1 MFDMTVPMY
10 YGSLVLQ
17 AFMAMRNSFKEER
30 YRWIE
35 KWIHIV
41 ALCYPCAVA
50 IVIAVTENLNPAA
63 SGCWYAKS
71 PQGCEAD
78 PDIDCERGEDISAL
92 AYILGFT
99 QVFLYFVFPPSVIIA
114 MYCWI
119 HKIQKKLGSCRGMQQ
134 VRQAARKEMAK
145 SISKQITTYLLSFWF
160 TYILSIIHMAYT
172 LASEGEYIYNLLILV
187 NCIYALQG
195 FIFMMVYFGLERIG
209 TPKVECLPHLQS
221 ERATQN
227 ISVSGERMDRLIN
240 GQHPT
245 VKDIRSNAKRKT
257 ENGVEEVISSRRRS
271 SLVFNIFDGTPDAES
286 PWAQFIDP
294 DSDDDEGR
302 SNNGLNESNE
312 EVMPTPYPDQDE

>member
-78 PDIDCERGEDISAL
+78 PDIDCKRGEDISAL

-99 QVFLYFVFPPSVIIA
+99 QVFLYFIFPPSVIIA

-195 FIFMMVYFGLERIG
+195 FIFMMVYFGLERLG

-221 ERATQN
+221 ERVIQN
-227 ISVSGERMDRLIN
+227 ISVSGERMGRLIN

-245 VKDIRSNAKRKT
+245 VRDIRSNAIRKT
-257 ENGVEEVISSRRRS
+257 ENGAEEVISSSRRRS

-294 DSDDDEGR
+294 DSDDEEGD
-302 SNNGLNESNE
+302 NVISNE
-312 EVMPTPYPDQDE
+312 EVPASDSK